1 MSELYDRAD
10 NMFGELV
17 IPESFS
23 EALSYAEQ
31 LIWLYLHK
39 QNELIEGD
47 NITITDNGDGTVT
60 ISASVDGVKGIDRI
74 ESTVETDKT
83 VVVIYYTD
91 GTHQSFNVLAG
102 PQGPQGI
109 QGIPGQ
115 DGAPGAKGD
124 PGLGIKSIETSAV
137 VTEQL
142 ERHTKFTEINPSTG
156 LPATGDILSYISVP
170 KRATMTVTYDDDTTD
185 TFYVNAGA
193 TTYLETKWGHT
204 EVTPHYTQLYF
215 KMYDPATNITSDVT
229 NFSIYDGAQGPQG
242 IQGPQG
248 VPGQDGQDGA
258 QGPQGDPGPQGP
270 QGIQGIPGQDG
281 DPGPQGPQGAPGVGV
296 PTGGTTDEI
305 LIKDSDADYVTRWC
319 PKKDIYPIVDT
330 IGNQTH
336 IVDRYN
342 IVNDKALSG
351 FDISIEDSGT
361 NEITLSINN
370 TNETSEPFYMEWYV
384 RASGNDTF
392 TTTSD
397 TVGADIYPEYV
408 HSVSGTFFN
417 YMRVYVNITIPAS
430 TLQVIKFTLTPD
442 SESSQYYG
450 ITDNANTYSQQ
461 SIYAVNGVPTFDS
474 SMDDG
479 TDHVLVPS
487 GDSGYWDS
495 TNNLYPQVRADLK
508 GGIVKLSRQGIHS
521 YCSTLF
527 PDIYIDCVD
536 NSGVGF
542 SLTANNSSDQVVSL
556 QGYSVNVE
564 VNLSDDCTFA
574 SDSSNMTLSYN
585 SDLGLLHIDWWDDV
599 PAEGSITVNITA
611 TPGSNYN
618 YVTWNYT
625 YTYDILHDADKDVPA
640 GGTAGQTLIKNS
652 GTDYD
657 GSWRDS
663 LSLLQWNA
671 SFISRIPEFSASQT
685 YVTNVTGKITE
696 FSVLQTL
703 VNNGQSIPQSAV
715 LQRIRVSPQVTFS
728 VSVDTNVP
736 IGTKLCAFT
745 NFYTGSALTYKIFGP
760 ATYSP
765 NTGLILLDKKDVVII
780 GWDSTN
786 GLDIISDARFQI
798 GRVANGD
805 LTAQVN
811 NGNSAHTFHAGV
823 TYYVLL

>member
-39 QNELIEGD
+39 QNELIEGE

-102 PQGPQGI
+102 PQGPQGT

-115 DGAPGAKGD
+115 DGAKGD
-124 PGLGIKSIETSAV
+124 PGLGIKSIE
-137 VTEQL
+137 VTNVETATV
-142 ERHTKFTEINPSTG
+142 ETKGTRINPDES
-156 LPATGDILSYISVP
+156 SVSQTFQKQMP
-170 KRATMTVTYDDDTTD
+170 KRSVLTITYDDDTTD
-185 TFYVNAGA
+185 TVYAYAGVSTYVG
-193 TTYLETKWGHT
+193 ETIRDLS
-204 EVTPHYTQLYF
+204 VTPNTHTIKF
-215 KMYDPATNITSDVT
+215 KMYNPADGMVSSLQDVT
-229 NFSIYDGAQGPQG
+229 IIDGAQGPQG

-258 QGPQGDPGPQGP
+258 PGPQGP
-270 QGIQGIPGQDG
+270 QGIQG
-281 DPGPQGPQGAPGVGV
+281 PQGDPGVGV
-296 PTGGTTDEI
+296 PAGGTTDEI
-305 LIKDSDADYVTRWC
+305 LIKDSDADYATRWS
-319 PKKDIYPIVDT
+319 PKKDIYPIVET
-330 IGNQTH
+330 VGNQTH

-351 FDISIEDSGT
+351 FNISIEDSGN

-370 TNETSEPFYMEWYV
+370 TNETSEPFDMEWYV

-408 HSVSGTFFN
+408 HSISGTFFN

-430 TLQVIKFTLTPD
+430 TSQVIKFTLTPD

-450 ITDNANTYSQQ
+450 ITDNVNTYSQQ
-461 SIYAVNGVPTFDS
+461 SIYAVNGVPAFDTS
-474 SMDDG
+474 TDDG

-508 GGIVKLSRQGIHS
+508 GGIVKLQRQGIHS

-574 SDSSNMTLSYN
+574 SDSNNMSLSYN

-625 YTYDILHDADKDVPA
+625 YTYDVLHDSDKDVPA
-640 GGTAGQTLIKNS
+640 GGTAGQTLVKNS
-652 GTDYD
+652 VSNYDTKWGGGLNGLGNVQIDESSSSGTSWDVPSGAYTLKNNIMKLTLNLFEGAYSQSPQTKGYRGFYTNVELKFTLLADGVTIPAPSSDY
-657 GSWRDS
+657 
-663 LSLLQWNA
+663 SLLGSYDYIA
-671 SFISRIPEFSASQT
+671 SSAAVENLIGDGWDL
-685 YVTNVTGKITE
+685 VTKSVARVWDGPSITG
-696 FSVLQTL
+696 TL
-703 VNNGQSIPQSAV
+703 VLTEQTTNN
-715 LQRIRVSPQVTFS
+715 
-728 VSVDTNVP
+728 
-736 IGTKLCAFT
+736 
-745 NFYTGSALTYKIFGP
+745 
-760 ATYSP
+760 
-765 NTGLILLDKKDVVII
+765 VVICPVRI
-780 GWDSTN
+780 KTYFITPNETRIAIRFKMYYGATIPAGSYV
-786 GLDIISDARFQI
+786 GLF
-798 GRVANGD
+798 
-805 LTAQVN
+805 
-811 NGNSAHTFHAGV
+811 
-823 TYYVLL
+823 Y